1 MGSGVRFILF
11 FRPQVL
17 ALSPLS
23 AVISSKGGRCSHVG
37 SHSASAGAHPLGGC
51 LSFSSLEVVGL
62 QAALLVFRHERT
74 RASMPTHTRTHA
86 MRAHTHTHT
95 HMHAC
100 LLVNM
105 RMHVHVPYAY
115 MHADTEVPA
124 HTHGHMRMH
133 TQTCMHI
140 HTHRHACT
148 YIHTYA
154 CTHTHTHTHTHTI
167 FYTWT
172 ASWEAVLFTNML
184 MCHQPV

>member
-62 QAALLVFRHERT
+62 QAALLVFRHART
-74 RASMPTHTRTHA
+74 RACMPTHTRTHA

-95 HMHAC
+95 H
-100 LLVNM
+100 
-105 RMHVHVPYAY
+105 
-115 MHADTEVPA
+115 T
-124 HTHGHMRMH
+124 
-133 TQTCMHI
+133 
-140 HTHRHACT
+140 
-148 YIHTYA
+148 HTYA
-154 CTHTHTHTHTHTI
+154 CMLACEHAHACACSVCIYACRHGGTCTHTRTHAHAHTDMHAHTHTQTRMHAHTSHTYTHTQ
-167 FYTWT
+167 
-172 ASWEAVLFTNML
+172 SFTL
-184 MCHQPV
+184 GLPVGRLCCL